1 MLAGRQLGELQV
13 TGNTQTTNYFL
24 SDGLGSVLGVFSNTA
39 NTASLLASHLYYP
52 YGASRYGSGSVSP
65 YTTKG
70 FTGQYNDPTS
80 GLDYYGARYYDPVVG
95 LFVSADK
102 KLRDVQGANPYEYVG
117 QNPETNTDPTGEM
130 YAPPAGPGSPPQ
142 ENPPPSPPQN
152 PSQTTKILPRT
163 NTGDSG
169 LTQLKNELLGMRT
182 LYAYA
187 RLIMDLT
194 YGNAANTGRDVAT
207 LLSLLNLPILDDT
220 SVVTAFT
227 GLIDQ
232 NQGPAYQVI
241 RQFVGDKAINRIL
254 GITNDLFEG
263 ISILYYIIDAIQNSN
278 NPKEVIADALGTT
291 AYILDLL
298 RKPISKKLGIES
310 ETLDQVIIFLGW
322 MAAILQFS
330 NMVQP
335 PSSQG
340 NSDHRDWRRG
350 FGGGGFPP
358 PTPPI
363 SFVPAAAAQPNPQEL
378 PGSYTPYPDGWG

>member
-1 MLAGRQLGELQV
+1 M
-13 TGNTQTTNYFL
+13 
-24 SDGLGSVLGVFSNTA
+24 LGVFSNTA
-39 NTASLLASHLYYP
+39 SSASLLASHLYAP
-52 YGASRYGSGSVSP
+52 YGASRYGSGTVSP

-80 GLDYYGARYYDPVVG
+80 GLDYDGARYYDPVVG

-102 KLRDVQGANPYEYVG
+102 QLGDMQGANPYEYVG
-117 QNPETNTDPTGEM
+117 NNPETNNDPTGEM

-142 ENPPPSPPQN
+142 ENPPLPPPQN
-152 PSQTTKILPRT
+152 PFRKTAS
-163 NTGDSG
+163 GDSG
-169 LTQLKNELLGMRT
+169 LTQLRNQLLGMRT

-220 SVVTAFT
+220 SVITAFT
-227 GLIDQ
+227 GLIDR

-263 ISILYYIIDAIQNSN
+263 ISILYYIVDAIQNRN
-278 NPKEVIADALGTT
+278 NPKEVIADALGTA

-298 RKPISKKLGIES
+298 RKPLSKKLGIES

-330 NMVQP
+330 DMIQP

-340 NSDHRDWRRG
+340 NSNNRDRKRG
-350 FGGGGFPP
+350 FGDGGFPP

-363 SFVPAAAAQPNPQEL
+363 PFVPAAATQPDTQDF
-378 PGSYTPYPDGWG
+378 PGPYTPYPDGWG